1 MEPVF
6 HRPGTIV
13 GQPFQYQDG
22 QQNDV
27 THGALSAVLEPG
39 VEPPKLA
46 SVPVEGGPG
55 TCLTGS
61 DRLDPVKLLAER
73 SHDVADWE
81 AKALKVD
88 PALTAHHFSPLEPC
102 LLLPWIVRAVGLLG
116 TALTYFLTAQ
126 IIYAG
131 LREPARSLVAAED
144 PLACDFAFIN
154 LFVPGQSASLFQNE

>member
-13 GQPFQYQDG
+13 SRQPFQYQDG

-27 THGALSAVLEPG
+27 THGGSKKRPLKKETIQHSRQCWSLELSRQ
-39 VEPPKLA
+39 
-46 SVPVEGGPG
+46 SWQ
-55 TCLTGS
+55 
-61 DRLDPVKLLAER
+61 R

-88 PALTAHHFSPLEPC
+88 PALTAHHFFPLAVLEPC